1 MMDNIFDKVDIQD
14 LRPIREIVLEK
25 LRKSIFSGK
34 IKSGERLKETTI
46 AEAMGVSRTPVREA
60 LRQLELEGLAE
71 NIPRRGTVVKGI
83 SIEEALEIYDVRAVM
98 EGLATRLCCLHV
110 SRMEINELEEII
122 DNMEEALKSKRD
134 DKFITL
140 HNEWNKIIL
149 EASRNNYLIKSVNQI
164 FEYLS
169 MLRTVSLYSS
179 DSKMEALKEHREIL
193 NAIKSGNEKLCEE
206 LARTHIENAKKR
218 FLKH

>member
-1 MMDNIFDKVDIQD
+1 MMDNIFDKVDMQD

-25 LRKSIFSGK
+25 LRKSIFSGR

-46 AEAMGVSRTPVREA
+46 ADAMGVSRTPVREA

-110 SRMEINELEEII
+110 SRIEINKLEEII
-122 DNMEEALKSKRD
+122 DDMEEALKSKRD
-134 DKFITL
+134 DKFIAL
-140 HNEWNKIIL
+140 HNEWNRIIL
-149 EASRNNYLIKSVNQI
+149 EASRNNYLIKNVNQI